1 MRTLGVLV
9 LCALAAFPG
18 PFDKK
23 KKKSDEEATT
33 QVLQLPKDPPSAV
46 TVETARI
53 SFSVS
58 PLSARG
64 LLSQQVRDAL
74 KALSHSAG
82 SSSVVKLRAFVA
94 GSGDMR
100 RVQAIVSETFTD
112 RHQPLPALSV
122 VQVGGLPIEGAQ
134 VVLEA
139 TLAGKKD
146 LNPNGLVF
154 IAGQQA
160 SSPKPL
166 EPVAPLVEKALA
178 GLRVALR
185 GAGSQ
190 PEDVLRGTC
199 FLSSL
204 DGFGKV
210 RDLVESEYR
219 GAAWD
224 FVQIQRA
231 PFNSVAECELVARA
245 RVKIGKPLELVNPD
259 GLPKSPHYSQIALV
273 GAPRVAITGTQVA
286 FGSQDADVR
295 LAFGRLERELAAV
308 GSSIKDVAW
317 SSIYPLS
324 GSIADEVRKIRFEF
338 YDPARPPAS
347 TLLPFEGLPSM
358 DASFAVDAV
367 AVSSR

>member
-23 KKKSDEEATT
+23 KKKSEEEATT

-46 TVETARI
+46 TAETARI

-122 VQVGGLPIEGAQ
+122 VQVGGLPLDGAQ
-134 VVLEA
+134 VVLESVSV
-139 TLAGKKD
+139 GRRD
-146 LNPNGLVF
+146 VNPNGL
-154 IAGQQA
+154 IYISGQA
-160 SSPKPL
+160 TTAEKAL
-166 EPVAPLVEKALA
+166 EPVPPLVEKSM
-178 GLRVALR
+178 GALR
-185 GAGSQ
+185 TAMQAAGGKA
-190 PEDVLRGTC
+190 EDVLRGTC

-204 DGFGKV
+204 
-210 RDLVESEYR
+210 E
-219 GAAWD
+219 
-224 FVQIQRA
+224 
-231 PFNSVAECELVARA
+231 
-245 RVKIGKPLELVNPD
+245 
-259 GLPKSPHYSQIALV
+259 
-273 GAPRVAITGTQVA
+273 
-286 FGSQDADVR
+286 
-295 LAFGRLERELAAV
+295 
-308 GSSIKDVAW
+308 
-317 SSIYPLS
+317 
-324 GSIADEVRKIRFEF
+324 
-338 YDPARPPAS
+338 
-347 TLLPFEGLPSM
+347 
-358 DASFAVDAV
+358 
-367 AVSSR
+367 